1 MHTGIATASPA
12 SRITPPGSPGAAS
25 ASAPITASAT
35 IAPIM
40 VISPW
45 AKLMSSR
52 MPYTM
57 V

>member
-1 MHTGIATASPA
+1 MQTGIATTSPA
-12 SRITPPGSPGAAS
+12 PSTSTPGRPGAAS